1 MDKLHILTI
10 VLVSCGIAFMTVS
23 LGTGIKSLLEG
34 NWIYY
39 AYSTT
44 VSTTYLGNPATVVAV
59 ATANIGLYTTC
70 YNIDTTTTVTT
81 FLGTS
86 TTFLNTNACV
96 DSDSTGYISADTV
109 RVIQKVAIAAAVMIG
124 LSLLAGFPVLVLV
137 IIKKLP
143 KPICFL
149 SLAPAIL
156 AFVATV
162 MLLAAVLVLND
173 QLISGMSMGDTAKLG
188 YVATVFAFLSAAVYT
203 TAAVLVIKHALASA
217 KTSQSPPTN
226 QKAEITEMAL
236 ESNKEKI

>member
-44 VSTTYLGNPATVVAV
+44 ISTTYLGNPATVVAV

-86 TTFLNTNACV
+86 TTSLNTNACV
-96 DSDSTGYISADTV
+96 DSDSTGYISAGLFTLDAYKSSSW
-109 RVIQKVAIAAAVMIG
+109 RKVI
-124 LSLLAGFPVLVLV
+124 
-137 IIKKLP
+137 
-143 KPICFL
+143 C
-149 SLAPAIL
+149 
-156 AFVATV
+156 
-162 MLLAAVLVLND
+162 LNMVK
-173 QLISGMSMGDTAKLG
+173 INK
-188 YVATVFAFLSAAVYT
+188 Y
-203 TAAVLVIKHALASA
+203 HARL
-217 KTSQSPPTN
+217 TSQVIL
-226 QKAEITEMAL
+226 ITDD
-236 ESNKEKI
+236 SFKILWKWLFTFGLW

>member
-44 VSTTYLGNPATVVAV
+44 ISTTYLGNPATVVAV

-96 DSDSTGYISADTV
+96 DSDSTGYISA
-109 RVIQKVAIAAAVMIG
+109 G
-124 LSLLAGFPVLVLV
+124 LFTLDAYKSSSYR
-137 IIKKLP
+137 KM
-143 KPICFL
+143 ICFNMVKKTQ
-149 SLAPAIL
+149 
-156 AFVATV
+156 F
-162 MLLAAVLVLND
+162 
-173 QLISGMSMGDTAKLG
+173 
-188 YVATVFAFLSAAVYT
+188 
-203 TAAVLVIKHALASA
+203 HARL
-217 KTSQSPPTN
+217 TSQVIL
-226 QKAEITEMAL
+226 ITVD
-236 ESNKEKI
+236 SFKIL